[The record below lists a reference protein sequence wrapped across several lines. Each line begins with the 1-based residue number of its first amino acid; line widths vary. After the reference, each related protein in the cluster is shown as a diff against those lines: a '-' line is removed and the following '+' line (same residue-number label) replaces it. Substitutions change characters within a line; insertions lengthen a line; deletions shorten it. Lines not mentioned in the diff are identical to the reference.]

1 MDKKI
6 LEKYFNSDN
15 LLLAWERMI
24 RSTGRDTKDAFGI
37 EIFSANLND
46 NLNALRILLSE
57 NQFSP
62 SRPFKYYEPKAS
74 KTHRTK
80 SVLMIEDALVY
91 QAIANVIAANNYQRL
106 SENNDFVFGS
116 ILHPEVE
123 KGIDILNDEDAEF
136 YFFEYYIPLYNKF
149 VNSINEEIENTN
161 IDFKLETD
169 ITGFFDSIPHSK
181 LLLTL
186 HKFGVEPEILDLLS
200 NCFNVWSGTRDSVTI
215 GVGIPQG
222 PAPSFFLAN
231 VFLNELDYQIS
242 QEGYTYYRYMDD
254 IRIYEETEEK
264 LSEALVLIDNY
275 LKSNALSLNT
285 KKTSIEKISPDRE
298 AEKLVFLTGYGADE
312 VEYEINI
319 DVDIDTQNTTKDIY
333 VTDQTS
339 DDNQTQMYVIKTIK
353 GDELVEYCNNEIKEV
368 EEALLKIFKNIHKE
382 DFNHREIIN
391 SDSFLKD
398 IIHQAYRWRSANSIL
413 KQNNKQLLNEE
424 MIDVWL
430 FCVEYVFWKAN
441 HFCWNLNQYGNNN
454 YIKDRL
460 IKVFKKLSHF
470 EWARYQIISNMAIA
484 QKFNQTEL
492 KSLYREIKNEGSPL
506 VRLGYYKMLLSHL
519 KPTQQL
525 FKSLNFT
532 IRDEADPYVKKSLL
546 LIMKKGE
553 LQNRFDTIN
562 FWFGL

>member
-1 MDKKI
+1 
-6 LEKYFNSDN
+6 
-15 LLLAWERMI
+15 
-24 RSTGRDTKDAFGI
+24 
-37 EIFSANLND
+37 
-46 NLNALRILLSE
+46 
-57 NQFSP
+57 
-62 SRPFKYYEPKAS
+62 
-74 KTHRTK
+74 
-80 SVLMIEDALVY
+80 
-91 QAIANVIAANNYQRL
+91 
-106 SENNDFVFGS
+106 
-116 ILHPEVE
+116 
-123 KGIDILNDEDAEF
+123 
-136 YFFEYYIPLYNKF
+136 
-149 VNSINEEIENTN
+149 
-161 IDFKLETD
+161 
-169 ITGFFDSIPHSK
+169 
-181 LLLTL
+181 
-186 HKFGVEPEILDLLS
+186 
-200 NCFNVWSGTRDSVTI
+200 
-215 GVGIPQG
+215 
-222 PAPSFFLAN
+222 
-231 VFLNELDYQIS
+231 
-242 QEGYTYYRYMDD
+242 
-254 IRIYEETEEK
+254 
-264 LSEALVLIDNY
+264 
-275 LKSNALSLNT
+275 
-285 KKTSIEKISPDRE
+285 
-298 AEKLVFLTGYGADE
+298 VFLTGYGADE